1 MHHLKAQAA
10 TFQLE
15 IRKTSSSVIP
25 DQTGRYYKNPLSY
38 LPPPYGPKKLL
49 PVREARQNKEWW

>member
-25 DQTGRYYKNPLSY
+25 EHTGRYYKNTLNDFA
-38 LPPPYGPKKLL
+38 PP
-49 PVREARQNKEWW
+49 

>member
-25 DQTGRYYKNPLSY
+25 DHTGRYYKNLFNY
-38 LPPPYGPKKLL
+38 VRPP
-49 PVREARQNKEWW
+49 